1 MVVSNTYNNLEE
13 KKQRISDVYGSSE
26 ALTRTQIK
34 QAIYSLLSHLSN
46 SRSHSITIKA
56 TLKKISSPLEL
67 ADLKQTPR

>member
-26 ALTRTQIK
+26 TLTRTQIK

-46 SRSHSITIKA
+46 SRSRTITIKA

-67 ADLKQTPR
+67 ADLKQHR